1 MSTIKEE
8 IKRSGRYEEI
18 MDIINELY
26 NRDTAYP
33 VGTTVDDNGEII
45 NWIETEDI
53 KAGIDI
59 WKELINTTG
68 EEDKDEITRR
78 KLNKLHLVIDRELEI
93 KLHNYANSCAHR
105 ETPSEDDLEEI
116 RTYEI
121 LNSSLNGIL
130 FPFFDPDTNEFY
142 SWTVPSGWKKI
153 A

>member
-8 IKRSGRYEEI
+8 IKQSGRYEEI
-18 MDIINELY
+18 MNIIDELY

-33 VGTTVDDNGEII
+33 VGTTVDYNGEII
-45 NWIETEDI
+45 HWIETEDI
-53 KAGIDI
+53 KAGIDA
-59 WKELINTTG
+59 WKELIDTTG

-78 KLNKLHLVIDRELEI
+78 KLSKLHIVIERGLEI

-105 ETPSEDDLEEI
+105 KTPSEDDLDEI

-130 FPFFDPDTNEFY
+130 FPFIDPDTDEFY
-142 SWTVPSGWKKI
+142 SWEIPSGWKKI